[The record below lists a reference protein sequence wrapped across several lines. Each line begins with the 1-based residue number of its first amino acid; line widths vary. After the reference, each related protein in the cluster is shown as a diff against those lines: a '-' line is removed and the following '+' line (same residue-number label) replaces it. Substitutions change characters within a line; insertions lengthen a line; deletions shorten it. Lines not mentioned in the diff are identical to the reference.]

1 MVSLSSTCTCAAL
14 RDFFSIR
21 YWIAAKMLVD
31 LCLFFIGLIG
41 WDDYIVEGKEA
52 PDDEQCSD

>member
-14 RDFFSIR
+14 RFFFSIR

-31 LCLFFIGLIG
+31 LCLFFIVLVG
-41 WDDYIVEGKEA
+41 WNEDVVEEKESS
-52 PDDEQCSD
+52 DDE